1 MKKIQFTT
9 RSKGRKSCQSAAL
22 FSAQATTMKWFSI
35 LAVSIGLTASAAF
48 GQALPA
54 AEASPISTGFALP
67 LTAGTLQYA
76 LSASESLYWGYYNT
90 PGTVASTN
98 VSGDVAYISSSKRD
112 PFSMVFSGGRST
124 STSNQQ
130 SYTFL
135 DLSLSQVV
143 NVGRWGFVLSD
154 YVSYLPS
161 TSIGSLSGVAG
172 TGNVGIQVG
181 ANTGQ
186 GVLTNY
192 SSRVYNTAAL
202 SVQRQVTGKTSI
214 DGSGS
219 YSIIHFL
226 DNTGSSVNSG
236 LDSYSAVGS
245 GGLTHQISPR
255 TSFGGRYSYSVTD
268 FSGPS
273 FGVPESTI
281 TTQVVSGQVTRH
293 VTRKLVV
300 TADAGPEWTTANSP
314 ATYTSLGVFA
324 SVGAD
329 YTAQFSESSLNYSR
343 GTNSGY
349 GVVGGSESDS
359 VTFSYART
367 FARVWHG
374 SLTGAFT
381 RTQNLPLPGIAPY
394 NFHTT
399 VAAAQISRA
408 IARSLSCYVSY
419 TAENQSTSGSVAGVD
434 VFSGLTQVVSF
445 GLTFSPASKH
455 VGHP

>member
-9 RSKGRKSCQSAAL
+9 RFKGRKSAAL
-22 FSAQATTMKWFSI
+22 FSARATTTTWFSV
-35 LAVSIGLTASAAF
+35 LAVSIGLSASAAF

-67 LTAGTLQYA
+67 MTAGTLQYA

-90 PGTVASTN
+90 PGTVAATN

-124 STSNQQ
+124 STSNQP

-181 ANTGQ
+181 ANAGQ

-192 SSRVYNTAAL
+192 SSRVYNTATL
-202 SVQRQVTGKTSI
+202 SIQRQVTGKTSI

-245 GGLTHQISPR
+245 GGITHQISPR

-281 TTQVVSGQVTRH
+281 TTQVVSGQVSRH
-293 VTRKLVV
+293 ITRKLVV
-300 TADAGPEWTTANSP
+300 TADAGPQWTTANSP
-314 ATYTSLGVFA
+314 TTSTSLGVFA

-359 VTFSYART
+359 VNFSYSRT

-381 RTQNLPLPGIAPY
+381 RTQNLPLPGIPPY

-445 GLTFSPASKH
+445 GLTFSPTSKH